1 MAIDLTCA
9 AEGYSVHRAM
19 QETGVAPTC
28 RTGVQDDTFVILGSQ
43 GRADTSRGWSLSNVA
58 GQTSK
63 QQQGSCRA
71 APLNH
76 HAETQPKPHGF

>member
-1 MAIDLTCA
+1 MSAKEHYYYIIMLLACRSRMAIDLTCA

-43 GRADTSRGWSLSNVA
+43 GQALHQVEA
-58 GQTSK
+58 
-63 QQQGSCRA
+63 
-71 APLNH
+71 
-76 HAETQPKPHGF
+76 AETLPPPGPDDSP